1 MIAAQTDIAKKASLE
16 AHLEATT
23 LERDEIISRRAAI
36 AIPTLDA
43 LTPMRR
49 LANDLA
55 GARGALNVGLVVT
68 VTPKRPVDIR
78 VQKDGTPAKP
88 SRSIS
93 RSRSKRMPK

>member
-1 MIAAQTDIAKKASLE
+1 MIAAQTDVAKEASLRAQPE
-16 AHLEATT
+16 AATR
-23 LERDEIISRRAAI
+23 ERDEIISRRAAI
-36 AIPTLDA
+36 VVPTLDA

-78 VQKDGTPAKP
+78 VHKDGTPAETK
-88 SRSIS
+88 SIDE
-93 RSRSKRMPK
+93 PA